1 MPNFIIKLNRL
12 TFIILPFLFFSCGRK
27 MDKDEI
33 VLNEMVIEKSGKYYY
48 GDCEEHATSFYTGTN
63 TYYYENGRIKG
74 TFTIKN
80 GLPNGH
86 WEQFNLDGSKKL
98 DLYFENGKL
107 IKKISH

>member
-1 MPNFIIKLNRL
+1 MTTLNRI
-12 TFIILPFLFFSCGRK
+12 TFTLILLILLGCGRQ

-33 VLNEMVIEKSGKYYY
+33 VLNEMVIEKNGKYYY
-48 GDCEEHATSFYTGTN
+48 GDCEKHATTFYTGAN
-63 TYYYENGRIKG
+63 TYYHENGKVKG

-80 GLPNGH
+80 GLPIGH

-107 IKKISH
+107 INKISH